1 MVQWRFCNC
10 RRLSCRRPKLHS
22 CLDVT
27 FTGRRVNALCNNV
40 GTDRVLGHLGGGLDY
55 WITPR
60 IGVFGEAVYDL
71 FNGAAKRLA
80 KRKHAPPVLRIEVS
94 DSKRILRFHHKA
106 DCSKSTPDTMRCLR
120 LIGDP
125 NFIVLV
131 RTGHKI
137 DERRIEIH
145 VVRH

>member
-1 MVQWRFCNC
+1 MTSNF
-10 RRLSCRRPKLHS
+10 P
-22 CLDVT
+22 
-27 FTGRRVNALCNNV
+27 GV
-40 GTDRVLGHLGGGLDY
+40 GTTDPV
-55 WITPR
+55 
-60 IGVFGEAVYDL
+60 
-71 FNGAAKRLA
+71 AKLETANLKHSRETQELA